1 MLVELHGRATIRE
14 HRDWITGVARLHR
27 GILRVLLGRIAAG
40 DPPVGAKL
48 PKEVDLAAE
57 LGASRGV
64 VRECIRALEE
74 RGVVRVTHGH
84 GARVEPAGSWDVLDA
99 EVLAVLGARLTAEA
113 TEAHVIVAGELAAL
127 AAARSGPPAVL
138 GGELARRAAQRPAP
152 TLERLEAAVAAVEAT
167 EADGLETDVDDA
179 ADLEAARR
187 AFDDA
192 LAEVAGNRPL
202 ARVAGDLAAALGG
215 PAPARPDRY
224 RRVLDAVRAG
234 DPAAAR
240 AAMAA
245 VTGARPR

>member
-1 MLVELHGRATIRE
+1 M
-14 HRDWITGVARLHR
+14 ARLHR
-27 GILRVLLGRIAAG
+27 GILRTLLGRIVAG
-40 DPPVGAKL
+40 DLPVGANL

-57 LGASRGV
+57 LSASRGV

-84 GARVEPAGSWDVLDA
+84 GARVEPMGRWDVLDP
-99 EVLAVLGARLTAEA
+99 EVLAAAGPRLAVEA

-138 GGELARRAAQRPAP
+138 GGELARRAAERPPPA
-152 TLERLEAAVAAVEAT
+152 LERLEAAVEGV
-167 EADGLETDVDDA
+167 ETDA
-179 ADLEAARR
+179 GEPARR

-192 LAEVAGNRPL
+192 LAEAAGNRPR
-202 ARVAGDLAAALGG
+202 ARVAAALSAARGG

-224 RRVLDAVRAG
+224 RRVLEAVRAG

-245 VTGARPR
+245 ITGARPR

>member
-1 MLVELHGRATIRE
+1 M
-14 HRDWITGVARLHR
+14 ARLHR
-27 GILRVLLGRIAAG
+27 DILRTLLGRIAAG

-84 GARVEPAGSWDVLDA
+84 GAAVEPLGRWDVLDA
-99 EVLAVLGARLTAEA
+99 EVLAVGGRRLT
-113 TEAHVIVAGELAAL
+113 TEAVDAYAIVAGELAAL

-138 GGELARRAAQRPAP
+138 GGELARRAAERPAP
-152 TLERLEAAVAAVEAT
+152 PLERLEAAVVAVEA
-167 EADGLETDVDDA
+167 A
-179 ADLEAARR
+179 ADADTAGLEAARR
-187 AFDDA
+187 SFDDA

-202 ARVAGDLAAALGG
+202 ARVAADLAAALGA
-215 PAPARPDRY
+215 PAPARTERY
-224 RRVLDAVRAG
+224 RRVLDAIQAG

-245 VTGARPR
+245 VSGARPR